1 MRSKVFE
8 SRKISH
14 PAAVTAD
21 VFCHKYKQTKFKSL
35 AWQRNCARHKMSAQ
49 WTKIWAPRYWKPLTE
64 EGNHKSQAAWA
75 WLQQRMGGGA
85 VTTSLGSARF
95 SKLVVPYVLVKR
107 SSDAAVYASMGNASW
122 AALGW
127 PMNEAGADEDGLKC
141 YAWQPEAGMVWF
153 HVTDPSDWHVIPSLG
168 VRGARGIL
176 SKQTAE
182 PVPLLRYCLLHHSS
196 TIAYQELVS
205 CVSHL
210 SLAVAEGSTRVQL
223 LAALNT
229 HFGDVFVDEQKRP
242 DAAEALVSDPL
253 AEAVFG
259 DMDATEQTEFPDV
272 CHALMQKR
280 QRERVAEWR
289 MMRGLEVPR
298 RGRKPRPKAGR
309 LVRRGLRCLEQNG
322 DVSVGQLGR
331 SLWAMVAQM
340 QMRLLRTTSHL
351 WQMDLRSQRL
361 LLLRSL
367 SQSLWNPNCPRQ
379 LPLALRFLRFRRPG
393 RQWWQ
398 LAEDDGR
405 PGGAAAAPRPAGLAR
420 RVHVGETWET
430 VLQTAG
436 R

>member
-1 MRSKVFE
+1 MAGRKLLSGLLCVLPDSKIVEDCHGAIRKESLGNVSSKLSSARIQEVVMRSKVFE
-8 SRKISH
+8 SREISH

-21 VFCHKYKQTKFKSL
+21 VFCRKYKQLKYKTV
-35 AWQRNCARHKMSAQ
+35 AHQHQCARHKMSEQ
-49 WTKIWAPRYWKPLTE
+49 WTKIWGTRHWKPLTE

-75 WLQQRMGGGA
+75 WLQKRMGEGA

-141 YAWQPEAGMVWF
+141 YAWQPEAGMAWF

-205 CVSHL
+205 CVTHL
-210 SLAVAEGSTRVQL
+210 SLVVEEGSLRPQL

-272 CHALMQKR
+272 CHALM
-280 QRERVAEWR
+280 
-289 MMRGLEVPR
+289 
-298 RGRKPRPKAGR
+298 
-309 LVRRGLRCLEQNG
+309 
-322 DVSVGQLGR
+322 
-331 SLWAMVAQM
+331 
-340 QMRLLRTTSHL
+340 
-351 WQMDLRSQRL
+351 
-361 LLLRSL
+361 
-367 SQSLWNPNCPRQ
+367 
-379 LPLALRFLRFRRPG
+379 
-393 RQWWQ
+393 
-398 LAEDDGR
+398 
-405 PGGAAAAPRPAGLAR
+405 
-420 RVHVGETWET
+420 
-430 VLQTAG
+430 
-436 R
+436 